1 MSEAVIA
8 KRYAR
13 ALLNIAS
20 EKKLYDPFA
29 QDLSLLNA
37 TFELN
42 PDFEV
47 LLSHPRIALDAK
59 KDMLKQ
65 AFSGKLSEDV
75 LSLILLLVESNREN
89 IIPDL
94 VKEYIA
100 MANDAQNIVD
110 ATVYS
115 TFSLSEAELSKLS
128 AEFGKTI
135 GKTIRLKA
143 VLDPSIVGGLL
154 IRIGDRLYDGS
165 VRGKLSRFRQTLVHS

>member
-1 MSEAVIA
+1 MSEAVVA

-20 EKKLYDPFA
+20 EKKLYDQFA

-42 PDFEV
+42 PDFET

-65 AFSGKLSEDV
+65 AFSGKMSEDV
-75 LSLILLLVESNREN
+75 LSLILLLVESGREN
-89 IIPDL
+89 VIPDL

>member
-1 MSEAVIA
+1 MSEAVVA

-20 EKKLYDPFA
+20 EKKLYDQFA

-42 PDFEV
+42 PDFET